1 MNAKQQAA
9 AVAIELAMRGAEMAC
24 GAKMYTGEDIRR
36 LKRIATGFEGALSN
50 LSIELAAM
58 GVELADNPHAH
69 TPKDFRNLK
78 LVYKAEWEITPEHE
92 FAMRLFHL
100 NAELV
105 AQALEVN
112 VYGQKRT
119 AGQLRHLLA
128 DFHLTTSHTNELFQG
143 E

>member
-9 AVAIELAMRGAEMAC
+9 AVAIELAMRSAEMAC

-92 FAMRLFHL
+92 FAMRLLHL

>member
-9 AVAIELAMRGAEMAC
+9 AVTIELAMRGAEMAC

-50 LSIELAAM
+50 LTVEFAAM
-58 GVELADNPHAH
+58 GMDLADNPHAH
-69 TPKDFRNLK
+69 TPNDFRNLK
-78 LVYKAEWEITPEHE
+78 LVYEAEWGITPEHE
-92 FAMRLFHL
+92 FAMRLFRL
-100 NAELV
+100 KAELL
-105 AQALEVN
+105 AQVLEVN

-119 AGQLRHLLA
+119 AEQLRHLLA

>member
-58 GVELADNPHAH
+58 CVELADNPHAH

-78 LVYKAEWEITPEHE
+78 LVYKAEWEITPKHE

-105 AQALEVN
+105 AQTLEVN

-128 DFHLTTSHTNELFQG
+128 DLHLTTSHTNELFQG